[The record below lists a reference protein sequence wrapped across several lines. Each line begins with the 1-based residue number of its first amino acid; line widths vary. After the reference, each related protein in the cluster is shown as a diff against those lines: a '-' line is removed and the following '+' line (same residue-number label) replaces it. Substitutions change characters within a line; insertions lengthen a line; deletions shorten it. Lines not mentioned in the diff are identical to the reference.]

1 MNDNEMKKRVL
12 KSLIKIEHERVNNK
26 QNQTQAIEYAEV
38 LVNEACS
45 PPLFFHNSMNVLT
58 SRETLLH
65 WKIDTLVLGHLH
77 GYSLL
82 KSY

>member
-45 PPLFFHNSMNVLT
+45 APPFFSQFDE
-58 SRETLLH
+58 RAYE
-65 WKIDTLVLGHLH
+65 
-77 GYSLL
+77 
-82 KSY
+82 